1 MKQNITLRLEKDLIQ
16 QAKVLAAQRSVSV
29 SRLLSDELA
38 RLIHEADAFD
48 RAKRIALEDLEAGF
62 PMGAKPASREEL
74 HER

>member
-1 MKQNITLRLEKDLIQ
+1 MKQNITLRLEKNLIQ

-38 RLIHEADAFD
+38 RLIHAADVFK
-48 RAKRIALEDLEAGF
+48 RAKHIA
-62 PMGAKPASREEL
+62 REEL

>member
-1 MKQNITLRLEKDLIQ
+1 MKQNITLRLEKNLIQ

-38 RLIHEADAFD
+38 RLILEADAFD
-48 RAKRIALEDLEAGF
+48 RAKHIALEDLDKGF
-62 PMGAKPASREEL
+62 PMGGKPASREEL